1 MTTKLPPTPVT
12 HHAPRVSRGDVARVS
27 GIPWPV
33 AAVLVAATLIVVG
46 VIWDIS
52 WHMSIGRDTLFS
64 PPHLATYAAAAIV
77 GVTCGWLAL
86 HTTFRGTA
94 EERARTVGYWGF
106 RAPLGAWICVWGA
119 IAMLTSAPF
128 DDWWHNAYG
137 LDVKI
142 LSPPHV
148 LLAFGMYAIVVGA
161 LVMTLAARSAARDPR
176 ARMRLE
182 LAFVFALGLMLT
194 MVSVITA
201 EHSERARQHGSQFY
215 VVSALAYP
223 VLLAAASRASTLRW
237 PATSVALVYTLARML
252 QGWILP
258 LFPAEPRLGP
268 ILYPVTHMA
277 AMEFPLLLVAPAI
290 AFDVVVRR
298 SGASMSRA
306 RELGLAAVLGVLFVA
321 FFVAAQWPFASFLH
335 TPAARNWFFFADR
348 NFVFW
353 GRATSPYR
361 RYAFY
366 DLGESRL
373 QMLRGFAWAVAL
385 AAVSAWVGLSRGR
398 WMRSVRR

>member
-1 MTTKLPPTPVT
+1 MTTRLSPTPVT
-12 HHAPRVSRGDVARVS
+12 HHATHLPHRRDVSRAA
-27 GIPWPV
+27 IPWPV
-33 AAVLVAATLIVVG
+33 GAVLVAASLIVVG

-94 EERARTVGYWGF
+94 EERARTVGFWGF

-161 LVMTLAARSAARDPR
+161 LVMTLAARSAADDPR
-176 ARMRLE
+176 ARRRLDV
-182 LAFVFALGLMLT
+182 AFLFALGLMLT

-201 EHSERARQHGSQFY
+201 EHSERARQHGSRFY
-215 VVSALAYP
+215 VVSAIAYP
-223 VLLAAASRASTLRW
+223 VLLAAAARASTLRW
-237 PATSVALVYTLARML
+237 PATSVALVYTLARLL
-252 QGWILP
+252 QGWMLP

-268 ILYPVTHMA
+268 IFHPLTQMA
-277 AMEFPLLLVAPAI
+277 AMEFPLLLVVPAV
-290 AFDVVVRR
+290 AFDLIVRR
-298 SGASMSRA
+298 SGEPASRL
-306 RELGLAAVLGVLFVA
+306 RELLLAATLGVVFVALFVA
-321 FFVAAQWPFASFLH
+321 VQWPFASFLH

-353 GRATSPYR
+353 GRPTSPYR
-361 RYAFY
+361 RYQFY
-366 DLGESRL
+366 DLGESPL
-373 QMLRGFAWAVAL
+373 QMVRGFAWAVAF
-385 AAVSAWVGLSRGR
+385 AGVSAWVGLSRGR